1 MKKLIAMAV
10 VALMALPAAAQMQEA
25 YPSYIQVTGRAEKE
39 PVPRAVAV
47 SRGPV
52 PSA

>member
-10 VALMALPAAAQMQEA
+10 VALMTLPAAAQMQEA

-39 PVPRAVAV
+39 LSSFNSKGQLQLQYVK
-47 SRGPV
+47 
-52 PSA
+52 